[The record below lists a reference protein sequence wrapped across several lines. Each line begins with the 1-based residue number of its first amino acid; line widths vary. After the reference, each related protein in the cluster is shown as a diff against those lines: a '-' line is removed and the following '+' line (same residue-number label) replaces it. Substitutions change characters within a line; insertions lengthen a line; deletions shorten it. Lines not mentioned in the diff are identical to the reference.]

1 MEIDVANTKI
11 ENGYMHKYLPLTF
24 FVANVEW
31 LMRNYKDRQF
41 IIFGEFRWRVNKDSQ
56 SEYNEDGVCFHEI
69 ISLAVDND

>member
-41 IIFGEFRWRVNKDSQ
+41 IIFGDLDGELIKILNLNIMKMEFVSIKS
-56 SEYNEDGVCFHEI
+56 
-69 ISLAVDND
+69 